1 MYVVVVGLGEV
12 GRHVVR
18 TLEWERHDVV
28 AIDANPD
35 AIRWVEENHDV
46 MTLLGYGAS
55 QQILEQAKVSQADL
69 VVAVTS
75 TDEVNLIAAL
85 AARSLGAKR
94 SIARVEGRQWG
105 TMHESGGVEYG
116 FLGVDVVFNPQLL
129 LARELA
135 KIAQSHGASEVID
148 LASDRIE
155 IVALDLNDTSKRLGQ
170 ALVRITFPKG
180 VLVAAIVRDG
190 ELFVPGGNDVLLS
203 GDRVYLVG
211 LPQQLLA
218 AEDLFT
224 RTREAHTVCI
234 IGGGVIGENLAAA
247 LARSGAEVTL
257 IEKNREKA
265 LRIKT
270 THPTITVLHGDG
282 TDTELLKEYEVG
294 NMDFLAAVT
303 GEDEVNLMG
312 ALLARRIGAK
322 RTATIVQRAD
332 YIDIHHQLGIQTAIS
347 PRQLA
352 SNHVLRFVRQKELK
366 SLATL
371 EGGEAQVMEIR
382 ALEGARAIGVPLKQM
397 KLPRGSLLCAILK
410 GEQVVIPTGDSVID
424 AGDTV
429 IALATTRSLDRLE
442 ALFKQRAF

>member
-1 MYVVVVGLGEV
+1 MFVVVIGLGEV

-28 AIDANPD
+28 AVDCSPD
-35 AIRWVEENHDV
+35 AIRYVEEHHDV

-55 QQILEQAKVSQADL
+55 QQVLMKARAGQADL
-69 VVAVTS
+69 VVAVTDS
-75 TDEVNLIAAL
+75 DEINLIAAL
-85 AARSLGAKR
+85 AARNLGARR
-94 SIARVEGRQWG
+94 SIARVEGNQWG
-105 TMHESGGVEYG
+105 STEDSSGVEYG

-148 LASDRIE
+148 LASDNIE
-155 IVALDLNDTSKRLGQ
+155 IVALDLTEESKRLGQ
-170 ALVRITFPKG
+170 ALVRLNLPEG

-190 ELFVPGGNDVLLS
+190 ELFVPGGNDVLLQ
-203 GDRVYLVG
+203 GDRVYLAG
-211 LPQQLLA
+211 LPDRLLA

-234 IGGGVIGENLAAA
+234 VGGGTIGENLARSLHRAGAA
-247 LARSGAEVTL
+247 ITL
-257 IEKNREKA
+257 IEKDRDVA
-265 LRIKT
+265 QTIKT
-270 THPTITVLHGDG
+270 RLPEVTVLHGDG
-282 TDTELLKEYEVG
+282 TDVELLTEYEIG
-294 NMDFLAAVT
+294 NMDFVAAVT

-312 ALLARRIGAK
+312 ALLARRVGAT
-322 RTATIVQRAD
+322 RTATVVQRAD
-332 YIDIHHQLGIQTAIS
+332 YIDIHHQLGIQTALS

-352 SNHVLRFVRQKELK
+352 SDHVLRFVRQKELK

-371 EGGEAQVMEIR
+371 EGGAAQVMEIR
-382 ALEGARAIGVPLKQM
+382 ALEGARAIGVPVKQM
-397 KLPRGSLLCAILK
+397 KVPRGAILCAILK
-410 GEQVVIPTGDSVID
+410 GDRVTIPHGESVID

-429 IALATTRSLDRLE
+429 IALATARAYDRLE